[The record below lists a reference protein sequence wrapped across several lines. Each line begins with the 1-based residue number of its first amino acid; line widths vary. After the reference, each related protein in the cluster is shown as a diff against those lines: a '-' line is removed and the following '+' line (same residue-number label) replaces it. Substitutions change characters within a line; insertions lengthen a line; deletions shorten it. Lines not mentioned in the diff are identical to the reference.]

1 MSGLSYRASVT
12 VYACLFALTHRL
24 SCEIYGIQM
33 IAVCPLLIALSM
45 FAVGELMSQMG
56 GGGGMPGGMDPA
68 AMQKMMKQMGGGGM
82 GGLAGLMG
90 GKGGRGGRRR

>member
-1 MSGLSYRASVT
+1 
-12 VYACLFALTHRL
+12 
-24 SCEIYGIQM
+24 
-33 IAVCPLLIALSM
+33 M
-45 FAVGELMSQMG
+45 FTVGELMSQMG

>member
-1 MSGLSYRASVT
+1 MPML
-12 VYACLFALTHRL
+12 
-24 SCEIYGIQM
+24 
-33 IAVCPLLIALSM
+33 
-45 FAVGELMSQMG
+45 AVGALMSQMG

-68 AMQKMMKQMGGGGM
+68 AMEKMMKQMGGGGM